1 MQSLIH
7 CSDSVLSTLE
17 HVPCTFRGA
26 TLHPAELEVRPHPTR
41 RPARNRTG
49 MVRGPEMKLLA
60 SHSGGAVRS
69 TSSIRESTSTSMA
82 SISIRAMCWPR
93 HTCGPLPKAMCS
105 FCARARSSAAG

>member
-1 MQSLIH
+1 MRAGLSRRSSFKEEQIIA
-7 CSDSVLSTLE
+7 VLREQEAVPHRTPTL
-17 HVPCTFRGA
+17 G
-26 TLHPAELEVRPHPTR
+26 
-41 RPARNRTG
+41 PARNLTG

-82 SISIRAMCWPR
+82 SISMRAMCWPR